1 MKKDIKSI
9 PINIWDD
16 FYDDGYVP
24 KGEIQKTYIYV
35 EDNKLNI
42 DFRKKCLEHL
52 LSYIEHN
59 IKFTSNP
66 LPKFYMYFYDSW
78 KKYPKL
84 VGAENECMLFKRWE
98 IKIENLSHKQLD
110 KLLKD
115 LSNAS
120 LSMEGIP
127 FNIYSES

>member
-1 MKKDIKSI
+1 MKKDIKFI

-24 KGEIQKTYIYV
+24 KGEIQETYIYV
-35 EDNKLNI
+35 EDNELNI
-42 DFRKKCLEHL
+42 DFRKKCLEYL
-52 LSYIEHN
+52 LSYIEYN
-59 IKFTSNP
+59 IKFTSKP

-78 KKYPKL
+78 EKYPKL
-84 VGAENECMLFKRWE
+84 IGTENEWMLFKRWE

-120 LSMEGIP
+120 LLMDGIP